1 MSERG
6 KLLNLVVFTSM
17 REGCKFVYFLIK
29 VLNQT
34 LFTSDQTKE
43 KSTLVLFISD

>member
-1 MSERG
+1 MQIS
-6 KLLNLVVFTSM
+6 L
-17 REGCKFVYFLIK
+17 FLIK

-43 KSTLVLFISD
+43 ESKLVLFISDQVKGR